1 MKTES
6 AKLQVRDGVV
16 YMILETP
23 DGEVVVPEP
32 KQSVLKFG
40 VQISGPGAEYD
51 PVFFAETLYE
61 TGMSI
66 DPVVLSLARHWAS
79 GAFDDFAEGQPIP
92 VPTYEEA
99 DAEQW
104 IWVGENMSKTI

>member
-1 MKTES
+1 MNTES
-6 AKLQVRDGVV
+6 AKLEIRDGVF
-16 YMILETP
+16 YMILGTP
-23 DGEVVVPEP
+23 NGEVWMVAP
-32 KQSVLKFG
+32 KRSVLRYG
-40 VQISGPGAEYD
+40 VHIDGPGAEYD
-51 PVFFAETLYE
+51 PVFFDGEIRE

-79 GAFDDFAEGQPIP
+79 GAFEEFTEGQSIP
-92 VPTYEEA
+92 VPAYDQA